1 MGAVIDGDEDH
12 LIAAFRE
19 VQLTTDGSMGADID
33 PFFPPTRPWVLMNS
47 T

>member
-19 VQLTTDGSMGADID
+19 VQLTTDGSMGAVID
-33 PFFPPTRPWVLMNS
+33 PFFHEVQLMAHHR
-47 T
+47 